1 MLSKMLLPRNSN
13 IKNNIYSLRSLGSAA
28 LNICFVARGACDLYF
43 EYGLHIWDIA
53 AASLIAKEAGC
64 VVSGADGQTLDLL
77 NRNIAVACTKELA
90 DQVLP
95 HLTHIPYQS
104 D

>member
-1 MLSKMLLPRNSN
+1 M
-13 IKNNIYSLRSLGSAA
+13 RSLGSAA
-28 LNICFVARGACDLYF
+28 LNICYVARGACDLYF

-53 AASLIAKEAGC
+53 AASLIAREAGC
-64 VVSGADGQTLDLL
+64 FVSGADGQTLDPL
-77 NRNIAVACTKELA
+77 NRNVAVACTKELA

-95 HLTHIPYQS
+95 LLTHIPYGS

>member
-1 MLSKMLLPRNSN
+1 MLKH
-13 IKNNIYSLRSLGSAA
+13 IFICTSLRSLGSAA
-28 LNICFVARGACDLYF
+28 LNCCFIARGSCDLYF

-53 AASLIAKEAGC
+53 AAVLIAKEAGC
-64 VVSGADGQTLDLL
+64 FVSGADGHTLDPLK
-77 NRNIAVACTKELA
+77 RNVIVSCTKELA

-95 HLTHIPYQS
+95 LLTHIPYES